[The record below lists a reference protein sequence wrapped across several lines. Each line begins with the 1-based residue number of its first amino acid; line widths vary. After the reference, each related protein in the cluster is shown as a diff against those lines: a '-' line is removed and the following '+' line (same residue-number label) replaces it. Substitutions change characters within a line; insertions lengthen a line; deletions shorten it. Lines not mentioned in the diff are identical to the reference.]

1 MSQTQ
6 SHCRALCRRSANIQV
21 SKLRFAR
28 TNPRVLIQPVSGK
41 MRLEM
46 VIGIQNR
53 ILEGESWGLFSN
65 DPYEMKSV
73 MTIEDLHFVDH
84 VESRFAFL

>member
-1 MSQTQ
+1 
-6 SHCRALCRRSANIQV
+6 
-21 SKLRFAR
+21 
-28 TNPRVLIQPVSGK
+28 
-41 MRLEM
+41 M